1 MKKIII
7 AVFVLVLSALMSG
20 CERIET
26 GEVGLRI
33 GFDKQIQS
41 GELQPGSFNQVMVG
55 SVLTFPVRD
64 IAVNLDDI
72 RPQTS
77 DNSTLSEM
85 DVTVIYS
92 INPAA
97 VAEIYTQKSRSFH
110 SEENGDT
117 YLMYNYMTTLARTAA
132 YKAAALYPAM
142 ESVKRRDEIENAT
155 IKFVTEALKNEHL
168 DTSLTLTKVQVRAIQ
183 PAQTIIDTAN
193 EAIAAQN
200 RLITVK
206 KQVEIAHE
214 EAKRQE
220 MLSKPASIAY
230 MKAQTE
236 LNYSEAAKGGHVS
249 MMIVPHNFNALGQFK

>member
-1 MKKIII
+1 MFKKI
-7 AVFVLVLSALMSG
+7 ALLFGFVLITSG
-20 CERIET
+20 CSRIET
-26 GEVGLRI
+26 GEVGLRV

-41 GELQPGSFNQVMVG
+41 GELQPGSFNQTIVG

-92 INPAA
+92 INPAS

-110 SEENGDT
+110 AVADGDT
-117 YLMYNYMTTLARTAA
+117 YLMFNYMTTLARTAA

-155 IKFVTEALKNEHL
+155 IKFVTEALKNEKL
-168 DTSLTLTKVQVRAIQ
+168 DTALTLTKVQVRAIQ

-193 EAIAAQN
+193 EAIATQN
-200 RLITVK
+200 RLTTVR
-206 KQVEIAHE
+206 KQVEIAQE
-214 EAKRQE
+214 EARRQE
-220 MLSKPASIAY
+220 MLSKPASITY
-230 MKAQTE
+230 MRAQTE
-236 LNYSEAAKGGHVS
+236 LNYSEAAKGGHVQT
-249 MMIVPHNFNALGQFK
+249 MIVPHNFNALGQFK